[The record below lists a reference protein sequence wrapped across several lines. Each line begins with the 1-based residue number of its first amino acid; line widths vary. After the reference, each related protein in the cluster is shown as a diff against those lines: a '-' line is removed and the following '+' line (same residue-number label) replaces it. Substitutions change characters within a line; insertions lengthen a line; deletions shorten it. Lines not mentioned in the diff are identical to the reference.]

1 MAFLLPLGMRAV
13 IDTNVFVGAC
23 IGAGACN
30 AVIRACLTGAV
41 EPVMGA
47 ALMAE
52 LEDVLSRSDLF
63 ANSPLTAAERS
74 TLLDVFLAR
83 CEWTRVYYLWRPN
96 LRDEGDNHLIEL
108 AVAAAAPCIVSRN
121 VRDLRGGQ
129 LPFAGLQVM
138 TPEAFLKE
146 I

>member
-1 MAFLLPLGMRAV
+1 
-13 IDTNVFVGAC
+13 
-23 IGAGACN
+23 
-30 AVIRACLTGAV
+30 
-41 EPVMGA
+41 
-47 ALMAE
+47 MAE
-52 LEDVLSRSDLF
+52 FEDVLGRDALF
-63 ANSPLTAAERS
+63 ANSRLDASERGR
-74 TLLDVFLAR
+74 LLDIFLTR

-108 AVAAAAPCIVSRN
+108 AVAAGAPFIVSRN
-121 VRDLRGGQ
+121 VRDLRSGQ

>member
-1 MAFLLPLGMRAV
+1 MLTV

-23 IGAGACN
+23 MGMGACN
-30 AVIRACLTGAV
+30 AVVRACLTGSV
-41 EPVMGA
+41 VPVMGA

-52 LEDVLSRSDLF
+52 FEDVLGRDALF
-63 ANSPLTAAERS
+63 ANSRLDASERGR
-74 TLLDVFLAR
+74 LLDIFLTR

-108 AVAAAAPCIVSRN
+108 AVAAGAPFIVSRN
-121 VRDLRGGQ
+121 VRDLRSGQ

>member
-1 MAFLLPLGMRAV
+1 MRAV

-41 EPVMGA
+41 LPVMGA
-47 ALMAE
+47 TLMAE
-52 LEDVLSRSDLF
+52 FDDVLGRNALF
-63 ANSPLTAAERS
+63 SNSPLSAQERN
-74 TLLDVFLAR
+74 TLLDIFLAR
-83 CEWTRVYYLWRPN
+83 CVWTRVYCLWRPN

-108 AVAAAAPCIVSRN
+108 AVAAGADLIISRN
-121 VRDLRGGQ
+121 VRDLRSGQ
-129 LPFAGLQVM
+129 LPFARLRVM